1 MTSNKNKTKETKKS
15 GKVKKKRNTA
25 TTQRQKTATGPTKNE
40 LKGELRDLTKENE
53 YLQDTLLR
61 VRAELDNFRKR
72 TEKEMSQVMKNA
84 NAELIKKLLPIVD
97 DLERS
102 LDPEHK
108 VTKDGEFYQGI
119 ELIYKNLI
127 NILEEEGL
135 ETMHSEGEPFE
146 VELHDA
152 LMQMKKKGVESGV
165 VIKEHQKGYL
175 LNGRILRHAKVV
187 VSE

>member
-1 MTSNKNKTKETKKS
+1 
-15 GKVKKKRNTA
+15 
-25 TTQRQKTATGPTKNE
+25 
-40 LKGELRDLTKENE
+40 
-53 YLQDTLLR
+53 
-61 VRAELDNFRKR
+61 
-72 TEKEMSQVMKNA
+72 MSQVMKNA

-97 DLERS
+97 DMERS
-102 LDPEHK
+102 LDPEHA

>member
-1 MTSNKNKTKETKKS
+1 MTSNKNKTKETQKS
-15 GKVKKKRNTA
+15 EEVKQKRSTSA
-25 TTQRQKTATGPTKNE
+25 TKSQKTATGPTKNE
-40 LKGELRDLTKENE
+40 LKGELRELTKENE
-53 YLQDTLLR
+53 YLKDTLLR

-72 TEKEMSQVMKNA
+72 TEKEMSQVMENA
-84 NAELIKKLLPIVD
+84 NADLIKKLLPIVD
-97 DLERS
+97 DMERS
-102 LDPEHK
+102 LDPEHA

-127 NILEEEGL
+127 SILEEEGL
-135 ETMHSEGEPFE
+135 EPMHSEGEPFE

-152 LMQMKKKGVESGV
+152 LMQVKKDGVESGIV
-165 VIKEHQKGYL
+165 VKEHQKGYL